1 MVVFSN
7 KAYNAIIRESFDKD
21 PVETGGILLG
31 HILDNGVWI
40 VMEVLPPGIKCIF
53 ERAYF
58 EYDDAFVNYLAQ
70 SVANQYKIPLELL
83 GLWHRHP
90 GSMDVFSS
98 TDDGTNTTFALQ
110 NPSGVIS
117 GLVNID
123 PQFRLTM
130 YHMENPRNVV
140 RQYNRPNY
148 ERIDV
153 EVGDDIIPEEYFQL
167 KYYDGEGSNLNPF
180 VERSHTR
187 MSRSVRTEGTGHRTI
202 NEDPLDIRNTI
213 QGNLNREDEN
223 YVEAQDETPSWMN
236 DLTKIWNILKK
247 NKIMSMIALILVIVS
262 IFSFKTAIDWC
273 KSGIETVVSW
283 VSDDDKKEPSISK
296 DEITLK
302 VGDDFTLTAENVTKD
317 DKVGWKSSNE
327 SIATVNKKGKVH
339 AKDEGDVEIT
349 LIVNG
354 KEVDVCQVEIE
365 EVKLEK
371 PKTPNYKLSAEEITL
386 EINKTEVLTL
396 EGAEDVSE
404 ITWTSTDNS
413 VATVDKNGKIKPEKV
428 GQTTITAT
436 IGDKEYAC
444 KVLVESDTET
454 EIADE
459 VIIEL
464 PGWKKSGTASLA
476 ITAKPYKM
484 DFTTSREID
493 TKLLNFRSE
502 DTSIATIT
510 REGLVTPVKVG
521 KVSIVVS
528 YDGKDQ
534 DTLLLTITEK

>member
-140 RQYNRPNY
+140 RQYTRPNY
-148 ERIDV
+148 ERVDV

-202 NEDPLDIRNTI
+202 NEEPLDIRNTI

-223 YVEAQDETPSWMN
+223 YVEVQDETPSWIN
-236 DLTKIWNILKK
+236 DLAKIWNILKK
-247 NKIMSMIALILVIVS
+247 NKIMSLIALILVIVS
-262 IFSFKTAIDWC
+262 IFSFKTAIEWG
-273 KSGIETVVSW
+273 KSGVETVISW
-283 VSDDDKKEPSISK
+283 FSDDDKKEPCISK

-302 VGDDFTLTAENVTKD
+302 VGDDITLTAENVTKD

-349 LIVNG
+349 LTVNG
-354 KEVDVCQVEIE
+354 KDVDVCQVEIE
-365 EVKLEK
+365 KVKPEK
-371 PKTPNYKLSAEEITL
+371 PKTPIYKLSAEEMTL
-386 EINKTEVLTL
+386 EVNKTRVLTM
-396 EGAEDVSE
+396 EGVEDASE
-404 ITWTSTDNS
+404 IEWTSADNS
-413 VATVDKNGKIKPEKV
+413 VATVSNGEVTAIQA
-428 GQTTITAT
+428 GTTNILAS
-436 IGDKEYAC
+436 IAGENYKC
-444 KVLVESDTET
+444 KVKVEPKEEAKEVEDVRIIIPSYHNSKKGELSLSAMPTYTFVPEITGDAIKELIQFSSDNP
-454 EIADE
+454 E
-459 VIIEL
+459 V
-464 PGWKKSGTASLA
+464 
-476 ITAKPYKM
+476 
-484 DFTTSREID
+484 
-493 TKLLNFRSE
+493 
-502 DTSIATIT
+502 ATIT
-510 REGLVTPVKVG
+510 NSG
-521 KVSIVVS
+521 KVTLKALGTVKITVS
-528 YDGKDQ
+528 YNGNEQ
-534 DTLLLTITEK
+534 DTFMLTIKQ

>member
-140 RQYNRPNY
+140 RQYHRPNY
-148 ERIDV
+148 ERIDI

-202 NEDPLDIRNTI
+202 NEEPLDIRNTI
-213 QGNLNREDEN
+213 QGNLDREYEN
-223 YVEAQDETPSWMN
+223 YVEPQDETPSWMN
-236 DLTKIWNILKK
+236 DLTRIWNILKK
-247 NKIMSMIALILVIVS
+247 NKIMSVIALILVIVS
-262 IFSFKTAIDWC
+262 IFFFKTAIEWC
-273 KSGIETVVSW
+273 RSGVETVISW
-283 VSDDDKKEPSISK
+283 VSDDDKKEPCISK

-302 VGDDFTLTAENVTKD
+302 VGDDITLTAENVTKD

-349 LIVNG
+349 LTING
-354 KEVDVCQVEIE
+354 KDVDVCQVEIE
-365 EVKLEK
+365 KVKPEK
-371 PKTPNYKLSAEEITL
+371 PKTPIYKLSAEEMTL
-386 EINKTEVLTL
+386 EVNKTRVLTM
-396 EGAEDVSE
+396 EGVEDASE
-404 ITWTSTDNS
+404 IEWTSADNS
-413 VATVDKNGKIKPEKV
+413 VATVSNGEVTAIQA
-428 GQTTITAT
+428 GTTNILAS
-436 IGDKEYAC
+436 IAGENYKC
-444 KVLVESDTET
+444 KVKVEPKEEAKEVEDVRIIIPSYHNSKKGELSLSAMPTYTFVPEITGDAIKELIQFSSDNP
-454 EIADE
+454 E
-459 VIIEL
+459 V
-464 PGWKKSGTASLA
+464 
-476 ITAKPYKM
+476 
-484 DFTTSREID
+484 
-493 TKLLNFRSE
+493 
-502 DTSIATIT
+502 ATIT
-510 REGLVTPVKVG
+510 NSG
-521 KVSIVVS
+521 KVTLKALGTVKITVS
-528 YDGKDQ
+528 YNGNEQ
-534 DTLLLTITEK
+534 DTFMLTIKQ